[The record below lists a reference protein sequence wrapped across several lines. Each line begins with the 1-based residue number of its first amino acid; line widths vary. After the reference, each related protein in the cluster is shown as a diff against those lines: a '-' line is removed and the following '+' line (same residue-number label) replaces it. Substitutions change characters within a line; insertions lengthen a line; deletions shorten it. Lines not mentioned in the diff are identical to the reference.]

1 MDRLTSI
8 GVFVA
13 AIDEG
18 SLVAAGRRFGLSASM
33 AGKYLSTLEAGLKVR
48 LIQRSTRSLRATDAG
63 KAYYVRCKR
72 ILEEFDEANHEA
84 SDAGAAPRGV
94 LRIAAPVTFGA
105 MHLGPALARFLEGH
119 PHVTAEVVLDDRYA
133 DLHTAGIDVAIRI
146 GRLPDSALMARRLAP
161 CRMVMCAAPAFVARY
176 GMPQGPDELR
186 EAPRLAFSEAV
197 TAGGWAVTDGAN
209 RRHLVDGPLRMEA
222 NNMQMLLSAALAGL
236 GVAYGPTFV
245 FGPHLAS
252 GALLRLLPD
261 YTMAELT
268 VHAVYP
274 TARYVPAKVRL
285 LIDFLAAE
293 FAGEPP
299 WDRA

>member
-8 GVFVA
+8 AVFVA
-13 AIDEG
+13 ALDEG

-33 AGKYLSTLEAGLKVR
+33 AGKYLGALEAELKVR
-48 LIQRSTRSLRATDAG
+48 LIQRSTRSLSATDAG
-63 KAYYVRCKR
+63 RAYYVRCKR

-84 SDAGAAPRGV
+84 SDAGATPRGL

-105 MHLGPALARFLEGH
+105 MHLGDALARFLELY
-119 PHVTAEVVLDDRYA
+119 PHVTAEIVLDDRYA
-133 DLHTAGIDVAIRI
+133 DLHTAGIDMAIRI

-161 CRMVMCAAPAFVARY
+161 CRMVLCASPAYVAQR
-176 GMPQGPDELR
+176 GMPQGPDDLR
-186 EAPRLAFSEAV
+186 AAPRLAFSEAV
-197 TAGGWAVTDGAN
+197 TAGGWTVSDAAGRQHTI
-209 RRHLVDGPLRMEA
+209 DGPLRVQA
-222 NNMQMLLSAALAGL
+222 NNMQMLLAGALAGL

-261 YTMAELT
+261 YATPELT

-274 TARYVPAKVRL
+274 GARYVPAKVRQW
-285 LIDFLAAE
+285 IDFLVAD

-299 WDRA
+299 WDR